1 NGNDCLIPYDW
12 TIYYL
17 RKKALTQKIEK
28 EELAWIILNFNQK
41 RGYYQLRGEDLDE
54 EKDKFFVRLKVSD
67 VVNSGE
73 KVRGNDLFDVYFE
86 NGWKYD
92 RQVVKT
98 EDWID
103 KTKEFIVTES
113 ILKNRETKRTFK
125 AVDSEKD
132 WIAIK
137 TKTEQEIDT
146 SHKTVGTYIFD
157 SLLLNPKQKIKG
169 KLVRTIER
177 KFYKDELK
185 QILTKQKEFHS
196 ELQDEDL
203 FMDCVRELYRN
214 NEQHQQM
221 LSAKDF
227 VHLILE
233 DILFY
238 QRPLRS
244 QKSSVSNCSLENRKS
259 KDGVIFP
266 IKVISKSN
274 PYYQEFRLLQ
284 WLQNL
289 VIYRKEDDTN
299 VTQEFLPNQNDWEEL
314 LEFLNTK
321 KEIDQKQFV
330 EFLLKRKLEI
340 KKVPKTETERYRWN
354 YVEDKT
360 YPCNETRYLIQSRLD
375 KTENVPAYFLNFE
388 NEMALWHII
397 YSVNDKTEYEKA
409 LKKFAKK
416 HHLNVESFFENFRK
430 FPPFKSDYG
439 SFSEKAIKKLLPL
452 MRFGKSWNWE
462 NIQQGSKDRIEK
474 IITGEYDENIKN
486 KVR

>member
-1 NGNDCLIPYDW
+1 MDNLFPFLIPKC
-12 TIYYL
+12 T
-17 RKKALTQKIEK
+17 T
-28 EELAWIILNFNQK
+28 
-41 RGYYQLRGEDLDE
+41 G
-54 EKDKFFVRLKVSD
+54 
-67 VVNSGE
+67 
-73 KVRGNDLFDVYFE
+73 FD
-86 NGWKYD
+86 N
-92 RQVVKT
+92 
-98 EDWID
+98 
-103 KTKEFIVTES
+103 
-113 ILKNRETKRTFK
+113 
-125 AVDSEKD
+125 
-132 WIAIK
+132 
-137 TKTEQEIDT
+137 
-146 SHKTVGTYIFD
+146 
-157 SLLLNPKQKIKG
+157 LLLNPKQKIKG

-244 QKSSVSNCSLENRKS
+244 QKSSISNCSLENRKS
-259 KDGVIFP
+259 KDGIIFP

-274 PYYQEFRLLQ
+274 PHYQEFRLLQ

-299 VTQEFLPNQNDWEEL
+299 VTKEFLPNQNDWEEL

-321 KEIDQKQFV
+321 KEIDQKQLV
-330 EFLLKRKLEI
+330 EFLLKRKLDI

-375 KTENVPAYFLNFE
+375 KTENVPADFLNFE

-452 MRFGKSWNWE
+452 MRFGNSWDEDEIVKGSNTYVRNIE
-462 NIQQGSKDRIEK
+462 NLLGTLVPKDEK
-474 IITGEYDENIKN
+474 ISDKARIKWNKYVNQKLSEELANFQNAEIASFQGLRLHIAQYLVYGRHSEAAILGKWNSVKDLEEYLN
-486 KVR
+486 